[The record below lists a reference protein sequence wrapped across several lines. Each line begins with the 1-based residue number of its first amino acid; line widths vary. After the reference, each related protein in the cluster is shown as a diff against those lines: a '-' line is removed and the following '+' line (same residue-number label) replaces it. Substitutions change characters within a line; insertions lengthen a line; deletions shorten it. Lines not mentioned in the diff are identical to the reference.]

1 VGPRARIED
10 GAILHASVTLAR
22 DVLVGADTVLH
33 AGVVAYPEVRIGRRC
48 VVHAGAVIGADGYGF
63 EPSGDPASFWR
74 KIPQCGT
81 VVLEDEVELGANATI
96 DRGRFGA
103 TRVGRGAKIDNLVHI
118 AHNVVIGEGALIIAQ
133 VGIAGSTRVGARAIL
148 AGQAGIN
155 GHIEI
160 GAGARIAAQ
169 AGVFGDV
176 PAGADYLGWPAR
188 PRIEALRQ
196 YALVQRLPGDPGS
209 PADAREAPGRARGE
223 DGVTRKQRTLRT
235 VVEFS
240 GVGLHSGETVRAR
253 ILPAPHDHGVEF
265 VRTDLP
271 DAPPIPAHISFHSD
285 KERRPRLQRGSA
297 QVDTVEHLL
306 AVCTGLGIDNLTVEL
321 SGQEFPGL
329 DGSALELMQLIQQ
342 AGLVEQPAQA
352 RIFRLDQPCTCAT
365 VRRRSWR
372 SRARSPRSRCST
384 SRPST
389 SRASTAGRTSSKCR
403 PSPSA
408 ARSRPRARSA
418 SRRKSKRSRRPAS
431 ARAPR
436 ARTRSCSA
444 IRR

>member
-1 VGPRARIED
+1 MTTKTLAELADLCGAELHGDPTRVVERPASLAEAGAGDVSFFAHPRYRSEFLATRAAAVLVPRGFESPRADLPLLFCADPSAAFTRVVGAFASPEPTPEPGVHASAVVHPEAEVAPGASIGAQCTVGPRARIED

-196 YALVQRLPGDPGS
+196 YALVQRLPEIQD
-209 PADAREAPGRARGE
+209 RL
-223 DGVTRKQRTLRT
+223 RTL
-235 VVEFS
+235 E
-240 GVGLHSGETVRAR
+240 
-253 ILPAPHDHGVEF
+253 
-265 VRTDLP
+265 
-271 DAPPIPAHISFHSD
+271 
-285 KERRPRLQRGSA
+285 KRLA
-297 QVDTVEHLL
+297 
-306 AVCTGLGIDNLTVEL
+306 EL
-321 SGQEFPGL
+321 E
-329 DGSALELMQLIQQ
+329 
-342 AGLVEQPAQA
+342 
-352 RIFRLDQPCTCAT
+352 
-365 VRRRSWR
+365 
-372 SRARSPRSRCST
+372 
-384 SRPST
+384 
-389 SRASTAGRTSSKCR
+389 GRT
-403 PSPSA
+403 A
-408 ARSRPRARSA
+408 
-418 SRRKSKRSRRPAS
+418 
-431 ARAPR
+431 
-436 ARTRSCSA
+436 
-444 IRR
+444 